1 MSICR
6 SLRSGADTLDVATA
20 GTLEGRV
27 GIIVLRMF
35 AVDGAGVLVCTG
47 SATTTVGSVAL
58 VSELDSPRLLKS
70 RLKLAVS
77 LAPAKITETSLL
89 YYVLSFAPVGA

>member
-27 GIIVLRMF
+27 GIIVLGMF
-35 AVDGAGVLVCTG
+35 AVDGAGVLVCT
-47 SATTTVGSVAL
+47 VGPVAL
-58 VSELDSPRLLKS
+58 VSELDSPS
-70 RLKLAVS
+70 
-77 LAPAKITETSLL
+77 
-89 YYVLSFAPVGA
+89 

>member
-1 MSICR
+1 MFFF
-6 SLRSGADTLDVATA
+6 
-20 GTLEGRV
+20 
-27 GIIVLRMF
+27 IVL
-35 AVDGAGVLVCTG
+35 A
-47 SATTTVGSVAL
+47 
-58 VSELDSPRLLKS
+58 PRLLKS

>member
-6 SLRSGADTLDVATA
+6 SLRLGADTLDVATA

-47 SATTTVGSVAL
+47 SATTTVGPVAL
-58 VSELDSPRLLKS
+58 VSELDSPRLKS

>member
-27 GIIVLRMF
+27 GIIVLGMF
-35 AVDGAGVLVCTG
+35 AVDGAGVLMCTG
-47 SATTTVGSVAL
+47 SAITTAGPVAL
-58 VSELDSPRLLKS
+58 VSVLDSPRLKL

-77 LAPAKITETSLL
+77 LAPATST
-89 YYVLSFAPVGA
+89 

>member
-58 VSELDSPRLLKS
+58 VSELDSPRPKTINKS
-70 RLKLAVS
+70 RACL
-77 LAPAKITETSLL
+77 
-89 YYVLSFAPVGA
+89 GAQLTN

>member
-20 GTLEGRV
+20 GTFEGRV
-27 GIIVLRMF
+27 GIIVLGMF

-47 SATTTVGSVAL
+47 SATTTVGPVAL
-58 VSELDSPRLLKS
+58 VSELDSPRLKS

-89 YYVLSFAPVGA
+89 YYVLSFPPVGA